1 MLRSRSFERPP
12 WLHEID
18 PMQKFRYAKADLRFP
33 EVGGVAP
40 RTLWLGPG
48 IRRNAS
54 SLALQPLTRRA
65 VMNRAP
71 QSDAT
76 RATYRREFDVFRR
89 STIESITL
97 ALRGCLL
104 DDQNRHTSYSGR
116 PSRIRTTANASRTAS
131 CG

>member
-1 MLRSRSFERPP
+1 MR
-12 WLHEID
+12 
-18 PMQKFRYAKADLRFP
+18 KFTHAKADLRFR

-40 RTLWLGPG
+40 RTMWLEPG

-65 VMNRAP
+65 VMSRAS
-71 QSDAT
+71 QCDAT
-76 RATYRREFDVFRR
+76 RVTYWRELYVFRR

-97 ALRGCLL
+97 APPGCLL
-104 DDQNRHTSYSGR
+104 DDQNRHTSYSGS